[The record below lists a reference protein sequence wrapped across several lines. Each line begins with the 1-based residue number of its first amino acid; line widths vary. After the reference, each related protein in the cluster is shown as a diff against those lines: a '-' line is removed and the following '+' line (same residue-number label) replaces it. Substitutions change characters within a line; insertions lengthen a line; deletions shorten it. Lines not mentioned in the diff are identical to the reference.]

1 MARNGAY
8 TACSKSVA
16 RLSQCRKTFHNVS
29 QEEETFMDNSQ
40 TATVAKPTI
49 TNPKLLLWILMIV
62 YVLNFLDRQIVNILA
77 EPISQD
83 LNLSD
88 TQIGLLT
95 GLAFAL
101 FYTVLGIPI
110 ARYADNNSTNRVGLI
125 SISLAVW
132 SAMTALCGLA
142 QNFAQLALARVG
154 VGVGE
159 AGCTPAAHSLIT
171 DSVPPEK
178 RSSAIAF
185 YGLGIPIGS
194 LLGLVIGG
202 VLNDAYGW
210 RVAFMAVAIP
220 GLILAVFLPFIL
232 REPRKAEAAARALS
246 GEKARDALST
256 KDALKEVFSSRAFV
270 LLAIA
275 ASFTAF
281 LSYGKSVWAV
291 ILFIRSHGLSP
302 GETGLLLGVVLGV
315 AGMIGTWLG
324 GMMADKFG
332 KIDKR
337 HLLTTPAIGMVIATP
352 ILFLGYFA
360 TDWRVAILLLFVP
373 SALNAAYYG
382 PTYATVQG
390 LVKPEAR
397 AVAAAFMLFGQNL
410 IGLGLGP
417 LLFGM
422 MSDAFKPLAGDESV
436 RWVLYGAAWLGLIP
450 AFFFWRASLR
460 LKEELKT
467 G

>member
-1 MARNGAY
+1 MANGAS
-8 TACSKSVA
+8 TDRVTPS
-16 RLSQCRKTFHNVS
+16 
-29 QEEETFMDNSQ
+29 
-40 TATVAKPTI
+40 I
-49 TNPKLLLWILMIV
+49 TNPKILLWILMLV

-77 EPISQD
+77 EPISRD
-83 LNLSD
+83 LGLSD

-101 FYTVLGIPI
+101 FYTLLGIPI
-110 ARYADNNSTNRVGLI
+110 ARYADNSTTNRVGLI

-132 SAMTALCGLA
+132 SAMTAICGVA
-142 QNFAQLALARVG
+142 QNFLQLALARVG

-194 LLGLVIGG
+194 LMGLVIGG
-202 VLNDAYGW
+202 ALNDAYGW
-210 RVAFMAVAIP
+210 RTAFMVVAIP
-220 GLILAVFLPFIL
+220 GLIMAGLLPFIL
-232 REPRKAEAAARALS
+232 REPRKAENAARLLS
-246 GEKARDALST
+246 GEKARAVLST
-256 KDALKEVFSSRAFV
+256 KEALKEVFSSRAFV
-270 LLAIA
+270 MLAIA

-302 GETGLLLGVVLGV
+302 GETGTLLGIVLGV
-315 AGMIGTWLG
+315 AGMIGTWMG
-324 GMMADKFG
+324 GMMADRFG
-332 KIDKR
+332 KTNKR

-360 TDWRVAILLLFVP
+360 TDWRVAIVLLFVP
-373 SALNAAYYG
+373 TALNAAYYG
-382 PTYATVQG
+382 PTYGCVQG

-397 AVAAAFMLFGQNL
+397 AMAAAVMLFAQNL

-422 MSDAFKPLAGDESV
+422 MSDAFKPMAGDESV

-460 LKEELKT
+460 LKDELKS

>member
-1 MARNGAY
+1 LQDEEIFMG
-8 TACSKSVA
+8 KSQVG
-16 RLSQCRKTFHNVS
+16 
-29 QEEETFMDNSQ
+29 
-40 TATVAKPTI
+40 TATKPTI

-77 EPISQD
+77 EPISRD

-101 FYTVLGIPI
+101 FYTLLGIPI
-110 ARYADNNSTNRVGLI
+110 ARYADNSRTNRVGLI

-142 QNFAQLALARVG
+142 QNFVQLALARVG

-178 RSSAIAF
+178 RSSAMAF

-202 VLNDAYGW
+202 ALNDAYGW

-220 GLILAVFLPFIL
+220 GLILAAFLPFIL

-246 GEKARDALST
+246 GEKARDVLST

-270 LLAIA
+270 MLAIA

-302 GETGLLLGVVLGV
+302 GETGLLLGLILGV
-315 AGMIGTWLG
+315 AGVAGTWLG

-332 KIDKR
+332 RIDKR
-337 HLLTTPAIGMVIATP
+337 HLLTTPALGMVIATP

-360 TDWRVAILLLFVP
+360 TDWRVAIILLFVP

-382 PTYATVQG
+382 PTYACVQG

-397 AVAAAFMLFGQNL
+397 AVAAAFMLFVQNL

-436 RWVLYGAAWLGLIP
+436 RWVLYGAAWLGLVP